1 MEKKDLADPSI
12 IAGELEQTCVQ
23 RVSRTRLQGLGLR
36 SVLEG
41 VQCVHRACLCSTYS
55 CSEQVSVVVVKMILY
70 RALNQIYK
78 YTSRGYTHSDIK
90 GFADM
95 TSKEINTLDR

>member
-1 MEKKDLADPSI
+1 MLFDPSI
-12 IAGELEQTCVQ
+12 ITGELEQTRVQ
-23 RVSRTRLQGLGLR
+23 RVSRTRLQGLGLQ

-41 VQCVHRACLCSTYS
+41 VHCVHRVCLCGTYS

-70 RALNQIYK
+70 RASNQIYK
-78 YTSRGYTHSDIK
+78 YTSRGYAHSDVK
-90 GFADM
+90 GLADV